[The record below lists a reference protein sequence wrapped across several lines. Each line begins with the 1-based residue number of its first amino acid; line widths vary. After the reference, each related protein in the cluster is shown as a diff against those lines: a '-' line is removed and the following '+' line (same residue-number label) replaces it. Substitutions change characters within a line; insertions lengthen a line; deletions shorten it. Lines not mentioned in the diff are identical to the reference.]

1 MTNHTVPALLEVRN
15 YFLSFVTH
23 YFLSNFLKKKKKST
37 FSALVN
43 THSKSLLF
51 WKR

>member
-23 YFLSNFLKKKKKST
+23 YFLSNFLKKKKKH
-37 FSALVN
+37 F
-43 THSKSLLF
+43 
-51 WKR
+51 